1 MKCFIVACG
10 SPPPAGCNVVL
21 ARNTITGTSKRGLDP
36 REAQR
41 LPSLL
46 NFFDAAV
53 EMSHNAL
60 RNNSRFLYTLNVG
73 AASGAGDGRDGEGS
87 YRRGGDFEWLFYSEQ
102 ISIFLPPGCSSSG
115 CVASVSPRTPFPAIL
130 LAESLAPYYEDGRSC
145 SPLILFLQGA
155 LRPG

>member
-1 MKCFIVACG
+1 M
-10 SPPPAGCNVVL
+10 VL

-73 AASGAGDGRDGEGS
+73 AATGAGDGRDGEGS
-87 YRRGGDFEWLFYSEQ
+87 YRWGDFEWLFYSEQ
-102 ISIFLPPGCSSSG
+102 I
-115 CVASVSPRTPFPAIL
+115 L
-130 LAESLAPYYEDGRSC
+130 LFFATR
-145 SPLILFLQGA
+145 LFF
-155 LRPG
+155 